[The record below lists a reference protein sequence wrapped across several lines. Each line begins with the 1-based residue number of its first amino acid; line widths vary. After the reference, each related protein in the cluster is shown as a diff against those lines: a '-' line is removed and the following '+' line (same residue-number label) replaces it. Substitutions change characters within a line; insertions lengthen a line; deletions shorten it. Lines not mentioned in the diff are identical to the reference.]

1 MERYMEER
9 AALEMKYSDLCK
21 PLYEDI
27 GNVVA
32 GRLDDKIERIHKEGG
47 GKKEDRSKVNDN
59 IGDDDGGDENAREV
73 EER

>member
-1 MERYMEER
+1 M
-9 AALEMKYSDLCK
+9 
-21 PLYEDI
+21 
-27 GNVVA
+27 
-32 GRLDDKIERIHKEGG
+32 DDKIERIYKEGG

>member
-1 MERYMEER
+1 MGDE
-9 AALEMKYSDLCK
+9 
-21 PLYEDI
+21 
-27 GNVVA
+27 
-32 GRLDDKIERIHKEGG
+32 IERIHKEGG